1 MIKILLFIFII
12 ITLILAANLQHI
24 TIGHQDFSLTT
35 EKYDIYDSKGEVL
48 RLYREERNNDL
59 IFIFSHILKDRTGTC
74 SDQSM
79 QDGSYEINGTQIT
92 LYSFWNRKGK
102 AYDAP
107 YGARI
112 QRYKMLPNHNLE
124 LRSSHIYI
132 ETERKN
138 YNKESGMQY
147 LFHTPIDKK
156 QKEALHAYVQA
167 VEKEYKGEFVFDDAA
182 QQLIKEVEAALQR
195 KMKSVWK

>member
-1 MIKILLFIFII
+1 MKKILFFIFII
-12 ITLILAANLQHI
+12 FTPIFAANLQHI
-24 TIGHQDFSLTT
+24 TIGNQDFSLTW
-35 EKYDIYDSKGEVL
+35 ENYDIYDSKGEVL
-48 RLYREERNNDL
+48 RLYREERNNNL
-59 IFIFSHILKDRTGTC
+59 TFIFSHILKDRTGTC

-112 QRYKMLPNHNLE
+112 QRYTMLANHKVE

-147 LFHTPIDKK
+147 LFHAPIDKK
-156 QKEALHAYVQA
+156 QKEALHAYVKS
-167 VEKEYKGEFVFDDAA
+167 VEKEYKGDFVFDDAA